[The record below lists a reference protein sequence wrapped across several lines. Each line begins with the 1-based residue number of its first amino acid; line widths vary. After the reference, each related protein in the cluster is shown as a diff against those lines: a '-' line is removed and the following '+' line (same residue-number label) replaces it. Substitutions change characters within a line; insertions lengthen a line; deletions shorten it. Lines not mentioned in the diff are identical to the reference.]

1 MFIILYIE
9 IINEVKRNGNITELL
24 EAGGELEPNCL
35 NEALVAGVQNDHQ
48 QNVGKL
54 IAKGANNIS
63 EALKLSVT
71 EKKHYAGAMLL
82 LIHASMEGNC
92 NLVRQLFGEIKIED
106 QPCQECSKSNGG
118 THKLISHMF
127 NDSISVENFHDCLL
141 EVRRALERCN
151 MPTAIPIEIAR
162 RNISKYPQKARRCAH
177 VREELLMKTD
187 VNKDDKSVQWQGLD
201 LRSIEI
207 SWLKRIDWVE
217 TLLMGHNQLSVLPE
231 TIGLHLQQVR

>member
-1 MFIILYIE
+1 M
-9 IINEVKRNGNITELL
+9 KRNGNITELL
-24 EAGGELEPNCL
+24 QAGGELEPNCL
-35 NEALVAGVQNDHQ
+35 NEALIAAVQNDHQ

-54 IAKGANNIS
+54 IAKGASNVS

-71 EKKHYAGAMLL
+71 EKKFYAGAMLL
-82 LIHASMEGNC
+82 LIYAAMEGNC

-118 THKLISHMF
+118 THKLISNVF
-127 NDSISVENFHDCLL
+127 SDSVSVENFHDCLL

-162 RNISKYPQKARRCAH
+162 RNISPKSPPKAIRCAH

-201 LRSIEI
+201 LRSIEL

-231 TIGLHLQQVR
+231 HIGLHLQQV